1 MLFNTFPISKL
12 SNYTRTCSFT
22 NRVATIPVRT
32 GVFAGSAKCPRERS
46 EYTHSAHHAHT
57 HYHIRTNPM
66 EHTRMYTTV
75 LTLYTE
81 TREYE
86 DENLLKSSQNF
97 DKILPVVEA

>member
-22 NRVATIPVRT
+22 NRVATTPVPAFLQEVQNAHVNAVSTRT
-32 GVFAGSAKCPRERS
+32 QLL
-46 EYTHSAHHAHT
+46 TTHAH
-57 HYHIRTNPM
+57 TNPM
-66 EHTRMYTTV
+66 EHTRMYATV
-75 LTLYTE
+75 LTLYTK